1 MHSRHIVRKFWAW
14 ITNNIP
20 LNHLNIDTV
29 QIEIYA
35 NLAIFIK
42 ESIN

>member
-1 MHSRHIVRKFWAW
+1 MHSRQILWKFGAW

-20 LNHLNIDTV
+20 LLHLNIDTV

-42 ESIN
+42 EIIN